1 MPKSPNK
8 KSALTDVLKHSDD
21 DLKRYIGAITEEYQG
36 RVTAIVEEM
45 RTGFTA
51 MNGKLDDV
59 KEDIEVMK
67 GDIATIK
74 FNHITHVGKSDFLGL
89 RHRVDLLERK
99 GRK

>member
-8 KSALTDVLKHSDD
+8 KNALADVLKHSDD
-21 DLKRYIGAITEEYQG
+21 DRKRYIGAITEEYQG
-36 RVTAIVEEM
+36 RVTAIAEEM
-45 RTGFTA
+45 RAGFTA
-51 MNGKLDDV
+51 VNGKLDEV

-74 FNHITHVGKSDFLGL
+74 FNHITKVDKSEFVGL
-89 RHRVDLLERK
+89 RHRVDMLERK